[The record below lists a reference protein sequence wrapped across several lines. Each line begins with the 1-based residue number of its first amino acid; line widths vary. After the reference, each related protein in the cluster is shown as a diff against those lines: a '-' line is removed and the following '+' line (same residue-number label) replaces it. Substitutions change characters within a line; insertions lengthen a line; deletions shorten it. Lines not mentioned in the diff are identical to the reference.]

1 MNLPVLFPSMKHNDI
16 RANSHSQI
24 SPLEE
29 FGLGIQVFKIDSTK
43 AAEQDR
49 RKPRQMMKHI
59 ENPMQKTVA
68 NTQKKPHI
76 LPSLSLEKHIYQ
88 PQVTKQRQ
96 TTVEKK
102 KPSYGQKLSR
112 ENDEKKPIEK
122 KPSWGQSQKSG
133 QPEQNVTAPTTIL
146 AVKEKQIVEPH
157 FRGPLN
163 QLNSFYALM
172 EDAQTQNEREIKRL
186 KREGEEGEEIRWRL
200 QCKNDRKCLVE
211 EIVQDQ
217 DCFF

>member
-1 MNLPVLFPSMKHNDI
+1 MKHNDI
-16 RANSHSQI
+16 KANSHSQI

-88 PQVTKQRQ
+88 P
-96 TTVEKK
+96 
-102 KPSYGQKLSR
+102 
-112 ENDEKKPIEK
+112 
-122 KPSWGQSQKSG
+122 
-133 QPEQNVTAPTTIL
+133 
-146 AVKEKQIVEPH
+146 
-157 FRGPLN
+157 
-163 QLNSFYALM
+163 
-172 EDAQTQNEREIKRL
+172 
-186 KREGEEGEEIRWRL
+186 
-200 QCKNDRKCLVE
+200 
-211 EIVQDQ
+211 
-217 DCFF
+217 